1 MKDIVTEQV
10 LSIVE
15 NYIDDMAYIPR
26 EDLTNYSYKKYMV
39 EKLYSELLANDIPP
53 LIAPLIV
60 IEKFRDKMNKYASI
74 NPNTENIFLTGKEV
88 AEYFIHL
95 LI

>member
-15 NYIDDMAYIPR
+15 NYIDDMDYIPR

-53 LIAPLIV
+53 LIA
-60 IEKFRDKMNKYASI
+60 IEKFRDKMNK
-74 NPNTENIFLTGKEV
+74 EEK
-88 AEYFIHL
+88 
-95 LI
+95 

>member
-53 LIAPLIV
+53 LIA

>member
-15 NYIDDMAYIPR
+15 NYIDDMDYIPR

-53 LIAPLIV
+53 LIA